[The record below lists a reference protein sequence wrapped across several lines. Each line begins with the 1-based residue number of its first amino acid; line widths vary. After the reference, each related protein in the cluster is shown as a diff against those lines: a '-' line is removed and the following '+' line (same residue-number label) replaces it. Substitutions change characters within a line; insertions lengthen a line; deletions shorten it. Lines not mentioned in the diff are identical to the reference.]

1 MENKEQPQLAEPAP
15 QLQAIDS
22 KIKNIKE
29 SPGNRAPTA
38 QEISRTLPSNADA
51 EKGVISAMLQSPDDI
66 VGEAVQKLDSNAFYV
81 PAHKTLYELII
92 NLSDEGKPID
102 PITLQEALM
111 RENLMDSV
119 GGPSAVLE
127 LIDFVPDSSHF
138 DFYVEIV
145 KEKHL
150 LEEELI

>member
-1 MENKEQPQLAEPAP
+1 MENKESPQLAEPSP

-22 KIKNIKE
+22 KIKNVR
-29 SPGNRAPTA
+29 SSAGNSAPTA
-38 QEISRTLPSNADA
+38 QEISRALPSNADA

-66 VGEAVQKLDSNAFYV
+66 VGEAVQKLVPEAFYV
-81 PAHKTLYELII
+81 PAHKTLFELLI
-92 NLSDEGKPID
+92 NLADEGKPID

-127 LIDFVPDSSHF
+127 LIDFVPDASHF
-138 DFYVEIV
+138 DFYVENMN
-145 KEKHL
+145 
-150 LEEELI
+150 